1 MAKRIEKLAL
11 AGFRGATCPVEIEFD
26 ISKPAVMIFG
36 ENGTGKSTIVDA
48 IDFVCN
54 EKYGSLTERSS
65 TRPKTHLRALGST
78 VATLGVSLTFD
89 SQTWSASLRRNG
101 PVSSGPD
108 GRPAARIL
116 RRSQLLQIVNDQPR
130 ARYEALQDFIAVP
143 GVQKSEQSL
152 REAVKA
158 VKGEL
163 NDAVVAR
170 QQAEE
175 TLEKLWS
182 VEGQLGKG
190 YLEWAKEK
198 VQAKPVDLEA
208 IVSSADQILS
218 ALNDATGARDHFEAD
233 KVKQSNDETELQKA
247 QKALKEAEEE
257 AVAQD
262 RTLITV
268 LQHAK
273 NFLGEHSS
281 TSMCPVCERE
291 IDAKNLRARITDR
304 LSEMQEI
311 VSLKKKVDFAKDK
324 AERAIGR
331 VEQTSQRLV
340 NSVVSLAPL
349 VQKNTFDEISS
360 LAVNWELYPNLVD
373 EKPETKLSAVIEE
386 ARALLEIIT
395 ACRIP
400 LASRRDNAQKALNQ
414 LSAIQ
419 THVETIQE
427 KTIDTGRLNQ
437 LSTRLIAILEI
448 VERQRKTYVEEV
460 LASISQS
467 VEYLYA
473 QIHPGEPIGGIRL
486 YLKPNTIGSLEF
498 DSRFETETGIPPQAY
513 YSDSHLDTL
522 GVCVFLAL
530 AKYFKDTNTI
540 VVLDDVVTSADQ
552 AHMERFIRVLH
563 DEAKSFNQLVI
574 TTHYRPWR
582 DKYLFARGPAANI
595 QLIELLSWSL
605 PRGIRHSKTK
615 LTVEELNDY
624 RRTEP
629 MDRQIVASKSGILFE
644 SLLDHITLLY
654 RCKLPR
660 QTELNYTLGELLDSL
675 SKKLKEAMKIA
686 HVADDG
692 SVSSELALESI
703 LNKLA
708 GMTWIRN
715 QVGCHWNVAGMSVS
729 DDNVTL
735 FADCI
740 IELANI
746 LVCSSCGELPRRDS
760 SGIYRACRC
769 GEKRLYPLTAP
780 A

>member
-11 AGFRGATCPVEIEFD
+11 AGLRGATCPVEIEFD

-78 VATLGVSLTFD
+78 VAMLRVSLTFD
-89 SQTWSASLRRNG
+89 SQTWSASLGKDR

-116 RRSQLLQIVNDQPR
+116 RRSQILQVVSAPPKD
-130 ARYEALQDFIAVP
+130 RYKALQDFIALP

-158 VKGEL
+158 VGREL
-163 NDAVVAR
+163 NDTVIAK

-175 TLEKLWS
+175 TLEKLWMA
-182 VEGQLGKG
+182 EGQPGKG

-198 VQAKPVDLEA
+198 VQTKPADLEA
-208 IVSSADQILS
+208 IVSSASQILS
-218 ALNDATGARDHFEAD
+218 ALNEASIARDHFD
-233 KVKQSNDETELQKA
+233 SDRVKQSSDETKLRKTQEALQ
-247 QKALKEAEEE
+247 EAEERG
-257 AVAQD
+257 VAQD

-268 LQHAK
+268 LQNVK
-273 NFLGEHSS
+273 VFLEGHNS
-281 TSMCPVCERE
+281 TSECPVCERD
-291 IDAKNLRARITDR
+291 IDAEYLGERITSR
-304 LSEMQEI
+304 LSEMQEM
-311 VSLKKKVDFAKDK
+311 VSLKQQLDSAKAK
-324 AERAIGR
+324 AVSAMTM
-331 VEQTSQRLV
+331 VEQSSLRLV
-340 NSVVSLAPL
+340 KSVTTLVPL
-349 VQKNTFDEISS
+349 IRESTFNEISS
-360 LAVNWELYPNLVD
+360 LAVNWALYSNLVD
-373 EKPETKLSAVIEE
+373 EKYEKRLSEAVQEAKEFLETVTTCCQPLST
-386 ARALLEIIT
+386 RK
-395 ACRIP
+395 
-400 LASRRDNAQKALNQ
+400 DNAQKTLSQ
-414 LSAIQ
+414 LTAIQ
-419 THVETIQE
+419 THIETIQE

-437 LSTRLIAILEI
+437 LSTRLTAILEI

-467 VEYLYA
+467 VEHLFA

-595 QLIELLSWSL
+595 QLIELLPWSL

-624 RRTEP
+624 RRAEP

-660 QTELNYTLGELLDSL
+660 QTEMNYTLGELLDGL

-729 DDNVTL
+729 DDDVAL

-740 IELANI
+740 VELANI

-769 GEKRLYPLTAP
+769 GQKRLYPLTAP

>member
-1 MAKRIEKLAL
+1 MAKRIEKLTL

-26 ISKPAVMIFG
+26 VSKPAVMIFG
-36 ENGTGKSTIVDA
+36 ENGTGKSSIVDA

-54 EKYGSLTERSS
+54 EEYGSLTERSS
-65 TRPKTHLRALGST
+65 TKPKTHLRALGST
-78 VATLGVSLTFD
+78 VDTLMVSLTFD
-89 SQTWSASLRRNG
+89 SQTWSASLGKNR

-116 RRSQLLQIVNDQPR
+116 RRNQILQVVSAQPK
-130 ARYEALQDFIAVP
+130 ARYEALRDFIALP

-158 VKGEL
+158 VEGEL
-163 NDAVVAR
+163 NDAVVAK

-175 TLEKLWS
+175 TLEKLWIA
-182 VEGQLGKG
+182 EGQPGKG
-190 YLEWAKEK
+190 YLEWATRK
-198 VQAKPVDLEA
+198 VQEQPVDLEA
-208 IVSSADQILS
+208 IVSSAGRILS
-218 ALNDATGARDHFEAD
+218 ALNDAISARDHFDSD
-233 KVKQSNDETELQKA
+233 KGKQSSDETELQKA
-247 QKALKEAEEE
+247 QKALKEAEEGS
-257 AVAQD
+257 VARD

-268 LQHAK
+268 LQDAR

-281 TSMCPVCERE
+281 ASMCPVCERE
-291 IDAKNLRARITDR
+291 IDARNLRERITDR
-304 LSEMQEI
+304 LLEMQEI
-311 VSLKKKVDFAKDK
+311 VSLKQQVDSAKAK
-324 AERAIGR
+324 AESAMTM
-331 VEQTSQRLV
+331 VEQSSLRLV
-340 NSVVSLAPL
+340 KSVANLVPL
-349 VQKNTFDEISS
+349 IRRGTLGEISS
-360 LAVNWELYPNLVD
+360 LSVNWNLYPNLID
-373 EKPETKLSAVIEE
+373 EKYEERLSEAVQEAKDFLEIVTVCCQPLSA
-386 ARALLEIIT
+386 RK
-395 ACRIP
+395 
-400 LASRRDNAQKALNQ
+400 DNAQKALSQ
-414 LSAIQ
+414 LTAIQ

-427 KTIDTGRLNQ
+427 KTIDTERLNQ
-437 LSTRLIAILEI
+437 LSTRLTAILEI

-467 VEYLYA
+467 VEDLYT
-473 QIHPGEPIGGIRL
+473 QIHPNEPLGGIRL

-530 AKYFKDTNTI
+530 AKYFEDTNTI

-552 AHMERFIRVLH
+552 AHMERLIRALH
-563 DEAKSFNQLVI
+563 DEAKSFNQLFI

-595 QLIELLSWSL
+595 QLIELLPWSL

-615 LTVEELNDY
+615 LTVEELRDY
-624 RRTEP
+624 RRAEP

-660 QTELNYTLGELLDSL
+660 RTDLNYTLGELLDSL
-675 SKKLKEAMKIA
+675 SKKLKAAMKIV

-692 SVSSELALESI
+692 SVNSEFALESI

-715 QVGCHWNVAGMSVS
+715 QVGCHWNVAGMSVP
-729 DDNVTL
+729 DDDVSS

-740 IELANI
+740 IKFANV

-760 SGIYRACRC
+760 SGVYRACCC
-769 GEKRLYPLTAP
+769 GQKRLYPFTVP